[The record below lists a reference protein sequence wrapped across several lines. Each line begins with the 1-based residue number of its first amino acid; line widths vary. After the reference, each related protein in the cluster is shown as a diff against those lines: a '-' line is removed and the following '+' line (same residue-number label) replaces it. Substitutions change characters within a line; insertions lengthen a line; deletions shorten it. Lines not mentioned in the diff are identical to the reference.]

1 MLQEKIV
8 YTGQMDCYENCTEVL
23 EKLSGVKVGSTQIH
37 RITDCYGKAVEQS
50 VNAVRTLTPLKQ
62 KEVLYIQAD
71 GSMLLT
77 REEGWKEVKLGRF
90 FKSGDCIHAG
100 SNQGWIS
107 NSQYVAHLGNSKD
120 FTKMMD
126 DLTESYGKLDSR
138 LIFISDGATWIK
150 NWIEDA
156 FPNAISILDY
166 YHACEHLHEFSNNF
180 FEDKPA
186 EQDWTAVQKELLL
199 NSEVTEV
206 IKNIKALS
214 KKSNQEAEKLIA
226 YYESN
231 LERMDYKKYKQTGCG
246 IIGSGAIESAH
257 RTVIQKRMKLS
268 GQRWSKKG
276 AQNLLNLRVTNKN
289 HLWAKIVELSKHGFK
304 AAA

>member
-1 MLQEKIV
+1 
-8 YTGQMDCYENCTEVL
+8 MDCYENCSEVL
-23 EKLSGVKVGSTQIH
+23 EKLSGVQVGSTQIH
-37 RITDCYGKAVEQS
+37 RLTDSYGKAVEQS

-62 KEVLYIQAD
+62 KEVLYAQAD

-100 SNQGWIS
+100 SKQGWIS
-107 NSQYVAHLGNSKD
+107 NSQYVAYLGSSKD
-120 FTKMMD
+120 FTKTMD
-126 DLTESYGKLDSR
+126 DLIESYGKLDNR

-156 FPNAISILDY
+156 FPHAISILDY
-166 YHACEHLHEFSNNF
+166 YHACEHLHEFSKSF
-180 FEDKPA
+180 FKDKMA
-186 EQDWTAVQKELLL
+186 EQQWAAKQKELLL
-199 NSEVTEV
+199 NSQSGEV

-214 KKSNQEAEKLIA
+214 KNKPQEAEKLIA
-226 YYESN
+226 YYEAN
-231 LERMDYKKYKQTGCG
+231 LERMDYRNYKQIGCG

-268 GQRWSKKG
+268 GQRWGKEG
-276 AQNLLNLRVTNKN
+276 AQNMLNLRVINKN
-289 HLWAKIVELSKHGFK
+289 QQWAKIVELSKHGFK
-304 AAA
+304 AIA

>member
-1 MLQEKIV
+1 
-8 YTGQMDCYENCTEVL
+8 MDCYENCSEVL
-23 EKLSGVKVGSTQIH
+23 EKLSGVQVGSTQIH
-37 RITDCYGKAVEQS
+37 RLTDSYGKAVEQS

-62 KEVLYIQAD
+62 KEVLYSQAD

-77 REEGWKEVKLGRF
+77 REDGWKEVKPGRF

-100 SNQGWIS
+100 SKQGWIS
-107 NSQYVAHLGNSKD
+107 NSQYVAHLGSSKD
-120 FTKMMD
+120 FTKTMD
-126 DLTESYGKLDSR
+126 NIIESYGKLDNR

-156 FPNAISILDY
+156 FPNAIAILDY

-180 FEDKPA
+180 FKDKIA
-186 EQDWTAVQKELLL
+186 EQQWAAKQKELLL
-199 NSEVTEV
+199 NSQVAEV

-214 KKSNQEAEKLIA
+214 KDSNREAEKLIA

-231 LERMDYKKYKQTGCG
+231 IERMDYKKYKQIGCG

-268 GQRWSKKG
+268 GQRWGKQG
-276 AQNLLNLRVTNKN
+276 AQNMLNLRVINKN
-289 HLWAKIVELSKHGFK
+289 WQWAKIVELSEYGFK
-304 AAA
+304 ATA

>member
-1 MLQEKIV
+1 
-8 YTGQMDCYENCTEVL
+8 MDCYENCTEVL
-23 EKLSGVKVGSTQIH
+23 DKLSGVKVGSTQIH
-37 RITDCYGKAVEQS
+37 RLTDSYGKAVEQS

-71 GSMLLT
+71 GSMVLT
-77 REEGWKEVKLGRF
+77 REDGWKEVKLGRF

-100 SNQGWIS
+100 SKQGWIS

-126 DLTESYGKLDSR
+126 DLAESYGKLDNR

-166 YHACEHLHEFSNNF
+166 YHVCEHLHEFSNNF
-180 FEDKPA
+180 FKDKPT
-186 EQDWTAVQKELLL
+186 EQDWAAKQKELLL

-206 IKNIKALS
+206 IKNIKSLS
-214 KKSNQEAEKLIA
+214 KKSNEEAEKLIA

-268 GQRWSKKG
+268 GQRWSKQG

-289 HLWAKIVELSKHGFK
+289 NQWAKIVELSKHGFK